1 MRKLITIQNFIVRR
15 KYQNSNLTNF
25 THFTMIDKKNEGSS
39 LQDLKVELL
48 NKVLNAGESA
58 VIRGGKTSELN
69 NFNFNG
75 CGGMMPQ

>member
-1 MRKLITIQNFIVRR
+1 
-15 KYQNSNLTNF
+15 
-25 THFTMIDKKNEGSS
+25 MIDKKNEGSS